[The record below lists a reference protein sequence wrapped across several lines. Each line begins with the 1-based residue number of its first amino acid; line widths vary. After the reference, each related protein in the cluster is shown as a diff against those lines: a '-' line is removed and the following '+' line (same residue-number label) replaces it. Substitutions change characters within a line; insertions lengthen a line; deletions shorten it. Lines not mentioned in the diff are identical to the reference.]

1 MNDYQAQQAAR
12 ASAAQALQAAFP
24 YLVAVGA
31 ERGKHDALNAAAK
44 NIRIELKRAFP
55 KVKFSVRSERFSM
68 GDAIRI
74 SWTDG
79 PTSAQVHEIADRY
92 AAGSFDAMQDMYVN
106 SRSAWKD
113 AFGDAKYI
121 STSRT
126 NSPAAV
132 ASAQRTVLAKFGQ
145 VADPRHF
152 RELIWETAS
161 RRTWALN
168 KAPKAPA
175 MVEPTAEAV
184 A

>member
-1 MNDYQAQQAAR
+1 MNDHRAQKAAR
-12 ASAAQALQAAFP
+12 ATAAQALHAAFP
-24 YLVAVGA
+24 HLVAAGDQY
-31 ERGKHDALNAAAK
+31 GKNDALNAAAK

-79 PTSAQVHEIADRY
+79 PTTAQVDEIADRY
-92 AAGSFDAMQDMYVN
+92 TAGSFDAMQDMYVN

-126 NSPAAV
+126 NSPAAI

-145 VADPRHF
+145 VADANYL
-152 RELIWETAS
+152 RELIWQTAS

-175 MVEPTAEAV
+175 MVEPAAEVV